1 MKLIRK
7 LLVVRYQNRPLTV
20 IEEDGKIVSF
30 SISEEEESILGN
42 IYIAQVQNIVK
53 NIQAA
58 FLTFADGKI
67 GYYSLEENKNPIFT
81 NLKQTDKIC
90 IGLHPCAGGTRKCK
104 D

>member
-1 MKLIRK
+1 MMKLIRK

-67 GYYSLEENKNPIFT
+67 GYYSLEENKNPIFMIFFIFEIS
-81 NLKQTDKIC
+81 LLRRHSLIF
-90 IGLHPCAGGTRKCK
+90 IYL
-104 D
+104 